1 MLMPENLEMLKE
13 CVETE
18 ICVFRRG
25 NYYTHVMII
34 EGIDDQYY
42 ANPYWLHNITKQKES
57 IVRLRC
63 ARDRRQ
69 EP

>member
-1 MLMPENLEMLKE
+1 MCEDVSNNEWINCSDSMLMPENLEMLKE

-34 EGIDDQYY
+34 EEIDD
-42 ANPYWLHNITKQKES
+42 
-57 IVRLRC
+57 
-63 ARDRRQ
+63 
-69 EP
+69 